1 MSAFTEVVAVD
12 AVDAQWLGAV
22 LRKAGRIGAERIVD
36 LQRAPCGV
44 GQLADSFRFTV
55 TYDRPTRAPSTWVA
69 KFASRDATSREF
81 GRSSGYYRSEIGFY
95 RDLAAQVPVSV
106 PVAVHAALDGNQTD
120 FVLLMEDLAPAR
132 QVDQLEGC
140 SADESARVLEQAA
153 ALHARSWHSAELA
166 ALDWLQSP
174 LKIFN
179 HVTDAFADIVQRFPE
194 LGGDLVPEPDLR
206 EAAKLIAHAERWKR
220 VFSTPQCLWHSDL
233 RADNVM
239 FDAAGGRRPVV
250 VLDWQGLGYGLGTI
264 DVAYWLG
271 TSMATEA
278 RRAHERALVDH
289 YHAALIGHGVRDY
302 DRERCWNDYRRNAIH
317 GLQIGVFGLGAV
329 KRSPR
334 GDRMWQNW
342 IERTAAQVRDLDSYS
357 ELARTS

>member
-1 MSAFTEVVAVD
+1 MSLFPAVVPVD
-12 AVDAQWLGAV
+12 AVDAVWLSTV
-22 LRKAGRIGAERIVD
+22 LREAGRIDAEKIVD
-36 LQRAPCGV
+36 LQGAPCGV

-55 TYDRPTRAPSTWVA
+55 RYDRPSTAPSTWVA

-95 RDLAAQVPVSV
+95 RELAASLPVAV
-106 PVAVHAALDGNQTD
+106 PVAVHAALDANQTD

-132 QVDQLEGC
+132 QVDQLVGC

-153 ALHARSWHSAELA
+153 ALHAGSWHSAELA
-166 ALDWLQSP
+166 AVDWLQSP
-174 LKIFN
+174 LKIFT
-179 HVTDAFADIVQRFPE
+179 HATDAFAEIIQRFPE
-194 LGGDLVPEPDLR
+194 LCGDLVPDHDLH
-206 EAAKLIAHAERWKR
+206 EAAKLIAHAARWKQ
-220 VFSTPQCLWHSDL
+220 VFCTPQCLWHSDL

-239 FDAAGGRRPVV
+239 FDAGGGQRPVV
-250 VLDWQGLGYGLGTI
+250 ILDWQGLGYGLGTT

-271 TSMATEA
+271 TSMDTEA
-278 RRAHERALVDH
+278 RRQHERALVDH
-289 YHAALIGHGVRDY
+289 YHAALVSHGVRDY
-302 DRERCWNDYRRNAIH
+302 SRERCWNDYRRNAIH

-342 IERTAAQVRDLDSYS
+342 IARTAAQVRDLDSYAA
-357 ELARTS
+357 LAATD